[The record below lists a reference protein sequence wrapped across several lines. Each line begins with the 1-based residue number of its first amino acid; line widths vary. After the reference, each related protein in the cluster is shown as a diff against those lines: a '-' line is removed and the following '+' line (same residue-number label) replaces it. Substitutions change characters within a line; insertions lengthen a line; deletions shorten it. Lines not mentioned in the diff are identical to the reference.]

1 MSLFKSFYA
10 NNNTNSNKTNSNKT
24 NSTNNNL
31 NKKIT
36 NALKIPEDKYV
47 FYDKYLENVP
57 DDVKKHFKE
66 PIGLYDPYGNNINPL
81 TGEPYKNVWA
91 NTKEISYN
99 SGNCKGLK
107 APKTYKN
114 WALIWTTLPLFK
126 ISGEIIK
133 SIRDNSI
140 TLIKAGTG
148 TGKSFLAGRICS
160 QVFNYQKKILM
171 TLPKKI
177 LGRK

>member
-1 MSLFKSFYA
+1 MSLFKPFYS

-24 NSTNNNL
+24 NSNNNVNKNV

-81 TGEPYKNVWA
+81 N
-91 NTKEISYN
+91 
-99 SGNCKGLK
+99 
-107 APKTYKN
+107 
-114 WALIWTTLPLFK
+114 
-126 ISGEIIK
+126 
-133 SIRDNSI
+133 
-140 TLIKAGTG
+140 
-148 TGKSFLAGRICS
+148 
-160 QVFNYQKKILM
+160 
-171 TLPKKI
+171 
-177 LGRK
+177 

>member
-24 NSTNNNL
+24 NSSNNNVNKNV

-66 PIGLYDPYGNNINPL
+66 PIGL
-81 TGEPYKNVWA
+81 
-91 NTKEISYN
+91 
-99 SGNCKGLK
+99 
-107 APKTYKN
+107 
-114 WALIWTTLPLFK
+114 
-126 ISGEIIK
+126 
-133 SIRDNSI
+133 
-140 TLIKAGTG
+140 
-148 TGKSFLAGRICS
+148 
-160 QVFNYQKKILM
+160 
-171 TLPKKI
+171 
-177 LGRK
+177 